1 MKRVRIDRAAAN
13 LSLSPIFLGDVATQ
27 NLVAE
32 EESDHLR
39 VTAVTFEDG
48 ARNCWHSHTTDQ
60 VLVVTA
66 GRGIVATDDD
76 EVRVGAGDVVF
87 IPAGKRHWHGAEPSE
102 DFTHLSILTPGE
114 MELQDDLVAAVAAG
128 FESPFG
134 R

>member
-1 MKRVRIDRAAAN
+1 MKLVRIDRAAAD

-66 GRGIVATDDD
+66 GRGIVATDAD
-76 EVRVGAGDVVF
+76 EVRVGVGDVVF
-87 IPAGKRHWHGAEPSE
+87 VPAGKRHWHGAEPGE

-114 MELQDDLVAAVAAG
+114 MELQDDLVTSSSVG
-128 FESPFG
+128 FVSPFG